1 VTIRIDLERLRH
13 ERDVRRS
20 LSPPRPGPVP
30 ADLLDGV
37 AAAAWSRQDFL
48 AVTGTLAAGLLPHPP
63 RLPFASPDTLT
74 VRRQGDRV
82 AFLLGRREAWSI
94 DAALFAGRPRLAVRG
109 KDVTVLTP
117 VVVELR
123 GARYPGTSLALT
135 LRVTVTRAVGGYRL
149 RLEFLRCGTGRVGW
163 TAEVPF
169 QDWLDGQAEATAH
182 LDAARAR
189 GLLGGHLLQGLA
201 LLAPRGLRIT
211 VDPALGLTFA
221 GPGELS
227 GLLPSPVRSER
238 VTLRALAPAEP
249 SLFAGRPP
257 QRSLLTV
264 ERGAQ
269 HWPAQLAHEHRDGWA
284 LRARGRN
291 LFSTLRVEA
300 TDLASMAQFIPDEQ
314 PEGHVYFHPAAAL
327 AGLRLEQ
334 PSLVLARGHDRRDE
348 EWAVVG
354 DFPAHA
360 GWLFHG
366 GCGLELGTETATAP
380 FILAASRDATRQL
393 ECAPAIRTL
402 FAPLPGTIGRP
413 LDLRGRNAHLTFE
426 NPRVGNPHPHPMTT
440 GPLALAAGQR
450 SSVLSRARERG
461 AGDVVN
467 MAEGS
472 IAATLMR
479 EGGRGVRNTPA
490 ASSPSATSFSLLLR
504 TGEPSSSSFSPL
516 PRTGEGSGVRVA
528 PGSGLSATATVLG
541 RAALHLRVSFEDAS
555 LSVGATRPE
564 DLLLL
569 SFGFVNFTLQ
579 TSGGAMRL
587 ARTDPKAP
595 TYLVV
600 HFPPQHIV
608 EDAFTEGEAADE
620 GPILSIMSGESR
632 LAFVVPDTVT
642 EIPYTLEAL
651 LDWSRYD
658 LSVAPTAVLSVSPV
672 LQPVLP
678 APETTSGRPPV
689 LEGEI
694 LPARASLDPA
704 VSPALPQYTV
714 PDILEPTPTETSL
727 EIPYRLMLSPSEV
740 GAWVHATAPVTR
752 ENPDT
757 HLKRTELWHTRLGVR
772 LDKDS
777 PVDETNDLYRTVRA
791 IYKRRYAHNP
801 YIPQDYFEDHERAL
815 KNRALTEVDLYQLVL
830 LTALR
835 GGRTHSIRGFRGR
848 RRNLYITPDS
858 VPIAVNRLMLSALG
872 GWLHAHGHWDTEA
885 PVYKETPP
893 PRFETN
899 GVGGTVTLDLEDWRH
914 IASMGRDQY
923 VRTVHK
929 GYLYP
934 FGHRAAFITVTERQ
948 FDSSSAGATGYLRQR
963 YYVVVRERTVGFDH
977 LGLHYGSVTITTA
990 TTPSLAPPTTV
1001 PGVGSDSSSGTDEG
1015 GARAFV
1021 PYLGDNPFRF
1031 DMEGVDRAGHTTHW
1045 TQPLVFVRES
1055 IASGERAA
1063 VSTFYNKP
1071 ENAALLRECSMGGQ
1085 KVGFATPPVS
1095 KPDSTTLPTNSM
1107 TFTTNLPAVAALTP
1121 TLAALPP
1128 SPTDATPAFVA
1139 AARDDRRQGRRAG
1152 AALKDLS
1159 PSDLAAF
1166 FAPQLEQA
1174 QVTVQSIA
1182 QLTGKAAA
1190 PLTAHLADH
1199 YLTHGF
1205 DKGANPGQVFM
1216 QFVHND
1222 ANAVQQ
1228 AAATFT
1234 ADQAG
1239 GLATPHLIPVG
1250 LSTTLGPI
1258 GGLGDGAIPTTPDEL
1273 KKKVQDSLLSAA
1285 KAQLNPL
1292 DFLGKESKV
1301 LGNIGLADIIDVP
1314 TIPDPTHFESK
1325 GLKILTQT
1333 FYKGA
1338 DGQETTTM
1346 PQPSPSHPDPAQ
1358 VIPIAIQTSIDWTP
1372 DVKSFPES
1380 GSVFLAYKDGAG
1392 DNPFKDGKATALEIT
1407 GKLRTELGG
1416 DSTGK
1421 TSYTMHGQLANF
1433 SLQLLPGVAEIL
1445 RIDFSAL
1452 TFDAHTG
1459 GKPSVAPKVSD
1470 VTFIGPLSFVNVL
1483 KQFISGGGGGG
1494 AALLGPSLAGA
1505 QPGLLPADS
1514 RQLAP
1519 GNARPALP
1527 PNRHVSRPP
1536 EGGVFGG
1543 GPSLDI
1549 TPAGI
1554 TVGYTLP
1561 IPGIGVGVFS
1571 LENIKLSA
1579 SLGLPFNGDP
1589 VTVRFAFCERQDPF
1603 TLSVYGFAGGG
1614 FLGITLSAKEIV
1626 LFEGA
1631 LEFGGNVSFDL
1642 VVASGGVHIMAG
1654 IYFRDGPNAK
1664 TGKRDFLLEGYL
1676 RAGGSLS
1683 VLGLITISVEF
1694 YLGLSYEAGVVAGTA
1709 SLTVDV
1715 DLTLFHKS
1723 VTLTVHKEFG
1733 GSGSGALQPN
1743 GELAALPR
1751 AGLDD
1756 ALDGVLPALNPDGI
1770 AAGRTATG
1778 RRRGVAAGG
1787 DTSLP
1792 FTAVMSERQWD
1803 DYIAAFD

>member
-1 VTIRIDLERLRH
+1 
-13 ERDVRRS
+13 
-20 LSPPRPGPVP
+20 
-30 ADLLDGV
+30 
-37 AAAAWSRQDFL
+37 
-48 AVTGTLAAGLLPHPP
+48 
-63 RLPFASPDTLT
+63 

-82 AFLLGRREAWSI
+82 AFLLGRREVWSI

-109 KDVTVLTP
+109 RDVTALTP

-123 GARYPGTSLALT
+123 GARYPGTSLALN
-135 LRVTVTRAVGGYRL
+135 LRVTATRAVGGYRL

-169 QDWLDGQAEATAH
+169 QDWLDGRAEATAH
-182 LDAARAR
+182 LDADRAR
-189 GLLGGHLLQGLA
+189 GLLGGHLLQGLS
-201 LLAPRGLRIT
+201 LLAPRGLCVT

-227 GLLPSPVRSER
+227 GLLPAVLRSER
-238 VTLRALAPAEP
+238 VTLRALTPAAP
-249 SLFAGRPP
+249 SLFADRPA

-284 LRARGRN
+284 LRAQGRN
-291 LFSTLRVEA
+291 LFSILRVEA
-300 TDLASMAQFIPDEQ
+300 TDLASMTQFIPDER
-314 PEGHVYFHPAAAL
+314 PEGQLHFHPAAAL
-327 AGLRLEQ
+327 GGLRLEQ
-334 PSLVLARGHDRRDE
+334 PTLVLARGHDRRDE

-366 GCGLELGTETATAP
+366 GCGLELGAETATAP
-380 FILAASRDATRQL
+380 FILAASGAATHQL

-413 LDLRGRNAHLTFE
+413 LDLRGRNAHLTNAHLTFE
-426 NPRVGNPHPHPMTT
+426 NPRVGHPHPR
-440 GPLALAAGQR
+440 P
-450 SSVLSRARERG
+450 LSRARERG
-461 AGDVVN
+461 ADSVVDAHRGN
-467 MAEGS
+467 P
-472 IAATLMR
+472 ATLLAQDA
-479 EGGRGVRNTPA
+479 GTPSA
-490 ASSPSATSFSLLLR
+490 PSSP
-504 TGEPSSSSFSPL
+504 SFSPL

-528 PGSGLSATATVLG
+528 PGSGVRVPGLSATATVRG
-541 RAALHLRVSFEDAS
+541 RAALHLRVSFDDAS

-587 ARTDPKAP
+587 VRTDPKAT

-608 EDAFTEGEAADE
+608 EDAFTEGEAADP

-651 LDWSRYD
+651 LNWSRYD
-658 LSVAPTAVLSVSPV
+658 LSVAPTAVLSVSPA
-672 LQPVLP
+672 LEPVLP
-678 APETTSGRPPV
+678 APETTSGRTPV
-689 LEGEI
+689 LEGEV
-694 LPARASLDPA
+694 LPSGA
-704 VSPALPQYTV
+704 VLGLAGAPALPQYTV

-772 LDKDS
+772 LHKDG
-777 PVDETNDLYRTVRA
+777 PADEANDLYRTVRA

-801 YIPQDYFEDHERAL
+801 YIPQDYFEQYQRTL
-815 KNRALTEVDLYQLVL
+815 KNRALTETDLYQLVL

-885 PVYKETPP
+885 LVYKETPP
-893 PRFETN
+893 PTFETN

-948 FDSSSAGATGYLRQR
+948 FDRSPAGATGYLRQR

-990 TTPSLAPPTTV
+990 TTPSLAPPTAV
-1001 PGVGSDSSSGTDEG
+1001 PGVGSDSSSGTDRG
-1015 GARAFV
+1015 SARAFV
-1021 PYLGDNPFRF
+1021 PYLSDNPYRF
-1031 DMEGVDRAGHTTHW
+1031 DIEGVDRAGHTTHW

-1063 VSTFYNKP
+1063 VSTFYNEP

-1085 KVGFATPPVS
+1085 KVGFATPPAS

-1107 TFTTNLPAVAALTP
+1107 TFTTKPPAVAALTH

-1128 SPTDATPAFVA
+1128 SPTHATPAFVA

-1152 AALKDLS
+1152 AALKNLS
-1159 PSDLAAF
+1159 PEDLAAF

-1190 PLTAHLADH
+1190 PLTAQLADH

-1205 DKGANPGQVFM
+1205 DMGANPGQVFM

-1222 ANAVQQ
+1222 ANDVQR
-1228 AAATFT
+1228 AAATFA

-1258 GGLGDGAIPTTPDEL
+1258 GGLGDGAIPTTPGEL
-1273 KKKVQDSLLSAA
+1273 KNKIQDSLLKAA
-1285 KAQLNPL
+1285 KAQFDPL

-1301 LGNIGLADIIDVP
+1301 LGNIGLTDIIDVP

-1372 DVKSFPES
+1372 DVKSWPDT
-1380 GSVFLAYKDGAG
+1380 GSIFLAYKDGAS

-1433 SLQLLPGVAEIL
+1433 SLLLLPDVAEIL
-1445 RIDFSAL
+1445 RIDFSSL
-1452 TFDAHTG
+1452 TFDAQTG
-1459 GKPSVAPKVSD
+1459 GKPSVDPKVSD
-1470 VTFIGPLSFVNVL
+1470 VTFTGPLSFVNVL
-1483 KQFISGGGGGG
+1483 KQFISGGGGGGG

-1505 QPGLLPADS
+1505 QPGLLPSDNG
-1514 RQLAP
+1514 QLAT

-1536 EGGVFGG
+1536 EDGVFGG

-1626 LFEGA
+1626 LFEGS

-1751 AGLDD
+1751 GGLDD
-1756 ALDGVLPALNPDGI
+1756 AIDGVLPALNPDSI

-1778 RRRGVAAGG
+1778 RRRSLAAGA

>member
-13 ERDVRRS
+13 ERDVRRA
-20 LSPPRPGPVP
+20 LSPPHPRPVP
-30 ADLLDGV
+30 ADLLAGVDG
-37 AAAAWSRQDFL
+37 AAWSRQDFL
-48 AVTGTLAAGLLPHPP
+48 AVTGTLAAGLLPRPP
-63 RLPFASPDTLT
+63 HLPFASPDTLT

-94 DAALFAGRPRLAVRG
+94 DAAIFAGRPRLAVRG
-109 KDVTVLTP
+109 KDVTALTP

-135 LRVTVTRAVGGYRL
+135 LRVTATHAPGGYRL

-169 QDWLDGQAEATAH
+169 QDWLDGHAEATAH

-201 LLAPRGLRIT
+201 LQAPRGLRVT

-238 VTLRALAPAEP
+238 VTLRALALTAP
-249 SLFAGRPP
+249 SLFADRPA

-269 HWPAQLAHEHRDGWA
+269 HWPAQVAHEHRDGWA

-291 LFSTLRVEA
+291 LFSALRVEA
-300 TDLASMAQFIPDEQ
+300 TDLAYVAHLVPDER
-314 PEGHVYFHPAAAL
+314 PEGQLHFHPAATL
-327 AGLRLEQ
+327 DGLRLEQ
-334 PSLVLARGHDRRDE
+334 PALVLARGHDRRDE

-366 GCGLELGTETATAP
+366 GCGLELGAETATAP
-380 FILAASRDATRQL
+380 FILAASGAATRLL

-402 FAPLPGTIGRP
+402 FAPLPGAIGRP
-413 LDLRGRNAHLTFE
+413 LDLRGRNAHLTFY
-426 NPRVGNPHPHPMTT
+426 NPRT
-440 GPLALAAGQR
+440 A
-450 SSVLSRARERG
+450 
-461 AGDVVN
+461 
-467 MAEGS
+467 
-472 IAATLMR
+472 
-479 EGGRGVRNTPA
+479 
-490 ASSPSATSFSLLLR
+490 
-504 TGEPSSSSFSPL
+504 SFSPL
-516 PRTGEGSGVRVA
+516 PRTGEPVGLSAPQSRETNPHGSGVRVA
-528 PGSGLSATATVLG
+528 ARSGVRAPGLRASATVRG
-541 RAALHLRVSFEDAS
+541 RAALHLQVSFDDAS

-579 TSGGAMRL
+579 SSGGAMRL

-632 LAFVVPDTVT
+632 LAFVVPDTVA

-658 LSVAPTAVLSVSPV
+658 LSVAPTAVLSVSPA
-672 LQPVLP
+672 LAPVLP
-678 APETTSGRPPV
+678 APETTSGRTPV
-689 LEGEI
+689 LEGEV
-694 LPARASLDPA
+694 LPSGA
-704 VSPALPQYTV
+704 VLGLAEAPALPQFAV

-752 ENPDT
+752 ENPGT
-757 HLKRTELWHTRLGVR
+757 RLKRTELWHTRLGVR
-772 LDKDS
+772 LDKDG
-777 PVDETNDLYRTVRA
+777 PVDEANDLYRTVRA

-801 YIPQDYFEDHERAL
+801 YIPQNYFEEHEPTL
-815 KNRALTEVDLYQLVL
+815 KNRALTETDLYQLVL

-835 GGRTHSIRGFRGR
+835 GGRTHRFYGGRGSRLR
-848 RRNLYITPDS
+848 LYTTPDS
-858 VPIAVNRLMLSALG
+858 APIAVNRLMLSALG

-948 FDSSSAGATGYLRQR
+948 FDRSSAGATGYLRQR

-977 LGLHYGSVTITTA
+977 LGLHYGSITITTA
-990 TTPSLAPPTTV
+990 TTPSLAPPTLV
-1001 PGVGSDSSSGTDEG
+1001 PGVGSDSSSGTDKG

-1063 VSTFYNKP
+1063 VSTFYNAP
-1071 ENAALLRECSMGGQ
+1071 GNAALLRECSMGGQ
-1085 KVGFATPPVS
+1085 KVGFATPPAS

-1107 TFTTNLPAVAALTP
+1107 TFTTNLPAAVATLTP
-1121 TLAALPP
+1121 ALAALPP
-1128 SPTDATPAFVA
+1128 SPADATPAFVA

-1152 AALKDLS
+1152 AALKDLT
-1159 PSDLAAF
+1159 PGDLAAF

-1205 DKGANPGQVFM
+1205 DMGANPGQVFM
-1216 QFVHND
+1216 QFVHKD
-1222 ANAVQQ
+1222 ANDVQQ
-1228 AAATFT
+1228 AAATFA

-1258 GGLGDGAIPTTPDEL
+1258 GGLGDGAIPTTPGEL
-1273 KKKVQDSLLSAA
+1273 KNKIQDSLLKAA
-1285 KAQLNPL
+1285 KAQFDPL

-1325 GLKILTQT
+1325 SLKILTQT

-1338 DGQETTTM
+1338 DGKETTTM
-1346 PQPSPSHPDPAQ
+1346 PQPSPSNPDPAQ

-1372 DVKSFPES
+1372 DVKSFPET
-1380 GSVFLAYKDGAG
+1380 GSVFLAYKEGAS
-1392 DNPFKDGKATALEIT
+1392 DNPFKDGNATALEIT

-1445 RIDFSAL
+1445 RIDFSSL

-1494 AALLGPSLAGA
+1494 GAALLGPSLAGA
-1505 QPGLLPADS
+1505 QPGLLPADN
-1514 RQLAP
+1514 RRLTLD
-1519 GNARPALP
+1519 NARPALP

-1589 VTVRFAFCERQDPF
+1589 VTVRFAFSERQDPF
-1603 TLSVYGFAGGG
+1603 TLSVYGFAGRG
-1614 FLGITLSAKEIV
+1614 FLGITLSAHEIV
-1626 LFEGA
+1626 LFEGS

-1694 YLGLSYEAGVVAGTA
+1694 YLGLSYEAGVVSGTA

-1751 AGLDD
+1751 VDLD
-1756 ALDGVLPALNPDGI
+1756 AAIDGVLPALNPDGI

-1778 RRRGVAAGG
+1778 RRRGVAASG

-1792 FTAVMSERQWD
+1792 FTSVMSEGPWD

>member
-1 VTIRIDLERLRH
+1 MTTQINLEALRH
-13 ERDVRRS
+13 EHDVRRA
-20 LSPPRPGPVP
+20 LLPPRPRPVP

-37 AAAAWSRQDFL
+37 DGAAWSRQDFL
-48 AVTGTLAAGLLPHPP
+48 AVTGTLAAALLPHPH
-63 RLPFASPDTLT
+63 RLPFAPPDTLT
-74 VRRQGDRV
+74 VRRHGDRV
-82 AFLLGRREAWSI
+82 TFTRGGRDIWSI

-109 KDVTVLTP
+109 RDVTALTP

-135 LRVTVTRAVGGYRL
+135 LRVTATHASGGYRL
-149 RLEFLRCGTGRVGW
+149 RLKFLRCGTGRVGW

-182 LDAARAR
+182 LDAAQAR
-189 GLLGGHLLQGLA
+189 GLLGAHLMQGLA
-201 LLAPRGLRIT
+201 LLAPRGLRVT

-221 GPGELS
+221 GLSELS
-227 GLLPSPVRSER
+227 GLLPTAVRSER
-238 VTLRALAPAEP
+238 VTLRALPPTAP
-249 SLFAGRPP
+249 SLFADLPP
-257 QRSLLTV
+257 RRGLLTV

-284 LRARGRN
+284 LRAQGRD
-291 LFSTLRVEA
+291 LFSALRVEA
-300 TDLASMAQFIPDEQ
+300 ADLNYMAQFIPDER
-314 PEGHVYFHPAAAL
+314 PEGHVHFHPVAAL
-327 AGLRLEQ
+327 DGLRLEQ
-334 PSLVLARGHDRRDE
+334 PSLVLARGRDRRDE
-348 EWAVVG
+348 QWAVVG

-360 GWLFHG
+360 GWLFYG
-366 GCGLELGTETATAP
+366 GCGLELGAEAATAP
-380 FILAASRDATRQL
+380 FILAATRAATRQL

-402 FAPLPGTIGRP
+402 FAPLPGTVGRP
-413 LDLRGRNAHLTFE
+413 LDLRGRNAHLTFH
-426 NPRVGNPHPHPMTT
+426 NPRTQRPSPSPHN
-440 GPLALAAGQR
+440 GPQSASFAMRHMRTSPPDPSRGSAGLAGLAGQ
-450 SSVLSRARERG
+450 SQAP
-461 AGDVVN
+461 
-467 MAEGS
+467 M
-472 IAATLMR
+472 
-479 EGGRGVRNTPA
+479 
-490 ASSPSATSFSLLLR
+490 
-504 TGEPSSSSFSPL
+504 
-516 PRTGEGSGVRVA
+516 SGVRA
-528 PGSGLSATATVLG
+528 PGVRASATVRG
-541 RAALHLRVSFEDAS
+541 RAALHLQVSFEDAS
-555 LSVGATRPE
+555 LGVSAMRPE

-579 TSGGAMRL
+579 TSGGATRL
-587 ARTDPKAP
+587 VHTDPKAAA
-595 TYLVV
+595 YLVI

-608 EDAFTEGEAADE
+608 EDAFTEGQAADE
-620 GPILSIMSGESR
+620 GPILSMMSGESR
-632 LAFVVPDTVT
+632 LAFAVPDTVT

-658 LSVAPTAVLSVSPV
+658 LSVAPTAVLSVSPA
-672 LQPVLP
+672 LAPVLP
-678 APETTSGRPPV
+678 APETTSGQPPV
-689 LEGEI
+689 LEGGM
-694 LPARASLDPA
+694 LPAGMGSDLA

-757 HLKRTELWHTRLGVR
+757 HRARTELWHTRLGVR
-772 LDKDS
+772 LDKDK
-777 PVDETNDLYRTVRA
+777 PVDEDNDRYRTVRA
-791 IYKRRYAHNP
+791 VFKRRYAHNP
-801 YIPQDYFEDHERAL
+801 YIPQDYFEEHERTL

-835 GGRTHSIRGFRGR
+835 GGRTHRFHGFRGR
-848 RRNLYITPDS
+848 RVSLYITPDS

-893 PRFETN
+893 PMFETN
-899 GVGGTVTLDLEDWRH
+899 GVGGTVTLDLGDWRH

-948 FDSSSAGATGYLRQR
+948 FDSSSDGATGYLRQR
-963 YYVVVRERTVGFDH
+963 YYIVVRERTVTFDH
-977 LGLHYGSVTITTA
+977 RGLHYSSVTITTT
-990 TTPSLAPPTTV
+990 TTPSIVPTPV
-1001 PGVGSDSSSGTDEG
+1001 PGVGMDGSDAKDG
-1015 GARAFV
+1015 RAMV

-1031 DMEGVDRAGHTTHW
+1031 DLEGVDRAGHTTHW

-1055 IASGERAA
+1055 ILPNERKTVAA
-1063 VSTFYNKP
+1063 YYNAP
-1071 ENAALLRECSMGGQ
+1071 ANAELLRQCGMSGQ
-1085 KVGFATPPVS
+1085 KVGFATPPAG
-1095 KPDSTTLPTNSM
+1095 KPDSTTLPTTSM
-1107 TFTTNLPAVAALTP
+1107 TFTTNPPAVAALTP
-1121 TLAALPP
+1121 TLATLPS
-1128 SPTDATPAFVA
+1128 SPTVATPEDAGA
-1139 AARDDRRQGRRAG
+1139 TGGRSWQRRRAG
-1152 AALKDLS
+1152 ATLKDLS
-1159 PSDLAAF
+1159 PADLAAF

-1182 QLTGKAAA
+1182 QLTGKAPA

-1199 YLTHGF
+1199 YLVNGI
-1205 DKGANPGQVFM
+1205 DGAANPGQVFM

-1222 ANAVQQ
+1222 ANDVQQ
-1228 AAATFT
+1228 AAAKFA

-1250 LSTTLGPI
+1250 LSAALGPI
-1258 GGLGDGAIPTTPDEL
+1258 GGLGDGAIPTTPGAL
-1273 KKKVQDSLLSAA
+1273 KSRIQDSLTKAA

-1292 DFLGKESKV
+1292 DFLGKDAKL

-1314 TIPDPTHFESK
+1314 SIPDPTHFESK
-1325 GLKILTQT
+1325 SLKILTQT

-1338 DGQETTTM
+1338 DGKETTTL
-1346 PQPSPSHPDPAQ
+1346 PQPSPSNPDPAQ

-1372 DVKSFPES
+1372 DVKSWPGS
-1380 GSVFLAYKDGAG
+1380 GPVFVAYKDGAS

-1421 TSYTMHGQLANF
+1421 TAYTMHGQLANF
-1433 SLQLLPGVAEIL
+1433 SLLLLPEVAEIL
-1445 RIDFSAL
+1445 QIDFSSL

-1459 GKPSVAPKVSD
+1459 GKPSVDPKVSD
-1470 VTFIGPLSFVNVL
+1470 VSFKGPLSFVNVL

-1494 AALLGPSLAGA
+1494 ATLLGPSLAGA
-1505 QPGLLPADS
+1505 QPNLLPADN
-1514 RQLAP
+1514 RRLTLD
-1519 GNARPALP
+1519 NARPALP

-1614 FLGITLSAKEIV
+1614 FLGITLSAHEIV

-1642 VVASGGVHIMAG
+1642 VVASGGVHVMAG

-1683 VLGLITISVEF
+1683 VLGLITVSVEF

-1733 GSGSGALQPN
+1733 GSGSAALLPD

-1751 AGLDD
+1751 AGLD
-1756 ALDGVLPALNPDGI
+1756 AAVDGVLPALNPDGI
-1770 AAGRTATG
+1770 AAGYTATG
-1778 RRRGVAAGG
+1778 RRHGLAAGG

-1803 DYIAAFD
+1803 EYIAAFD

>member
-13 ERDVRRS
+13 ERDVRRT
-20 LSPPRPGPVP
+20 LSPPRPRPVP

-37 AAAAWSRQDFL
+37 DGGAWSRQDFL
-48 AVTGTLAAGLLPHPP
+48 AVTGTLAAGLLPHPH
-63 RLPFASPDTLT
+63 RLPFAPPDTLT

-94 DAALFAGRPRLAVRG
+94 DAALFAGRPRLAVKG
-109 KDVTVLTP
+109 KDVTALSP

-135 LRVTVTRAVGGYRL
+135 LRVTATHAPGGYRL

-163 TAEVPF
+163 TTEVPF
-169 QDWLDGQAEATAH
+169 QDWLDGRAEAAAH

-201 LLAPRGLRIT
+201 LVAPRGLRVT

-221 GPGELS
+221 GPSELS
-227 GLLPSPVRSER
+227 GLLPAALRSER
-238 VTLRALAPAEP
+238 VTLRALAPEDP
-249 SLFAGRPP
+249 SLFADRPA

-269 HWPAQLAHEHRDGWA
+269 HWPAQVAHEHRDGWA
-284 LRARGRN
+284 LRTQGRN

-300 TDLASMAQFIPDEQ
+300 TDLDRMAHFVPDER
-314 PEGHVYFHPAAAL
+314 PEGHLHFHPAAAL
-327 AGLRLEQ
+327 DGLRLEQ

-366 GCGLELGTETATAP
+366 GCGLELGVETATAP
-380 FILAASRDATRQL
+380 FILAASGAATHLL

-402 FAPLPGTIGRP
+402 FAPLPGAIGRP

-426 NPRVGNPHPHPMTT
+426 NPR
-440 GPLALAAGQR
+440 
-450 SSVLSRARERG
+450 
-461 AGDVVN
+461 
-467 MAEGS
+467 
-472 IAATLMR
+472 TLQ
-479 EGGRGVRNTPA
+479 P
-490 ASSPSATSFSLLLR
+490 SPPT
-504 TGEPSSSSFSPL
+504 PL
-516 PRTGEGSGVRVA
+516 PRPGEGSGGRVA
-528 PGSGLSATATVLG
+528 PGSGVRAPGLSASAIVRG

-587 ARTDPKAP
+587 VRTDPKAP

-632 LAFVVPDTVT
+632 LAFAVPDKVT

-658 LSVAPTAVLSVSPV
+658 LSVAPTAVLSVSPA
-672 LQPVLP
+672 LAPVLP

-689 LEGEI
+689 LEGEL
-694 LPARASLDPA
+694 LPAGTSLDPA

-772 LDKDS
+772 LDKDG
-777 PVDETNDLYRTVRA
+777 PVDEANDRYRTVRA

-801 YIPQDYFEDHERAL
+801 YIPQDYFEEYQRTL
-815 KNRALTEVDLYQLVL
+815 KNRALTEPDLYQLVL

-835 GGRTHSIRGFRGR
+835 GGRTHRFYGGRGSRLR
-848 RRNLYITPDS
+848 RYITPDS

-923 VRTVHK
+923 VRTVHR

-948 FDSSSAGATGYLRQR
+948 FDSSPAGATGYLRQR

-990 TTPSLAPPTTV
+990 TTPSLAPPTVV
-1001 PGVGSDSSSGTDEG
+1001 PGVGSDSSSGTDKG

-1071 ENAALLRECSMGGQ
+1071 ENAAVLRQCSMGGQ
-1085 KVGFATPPVS
+1085 KVGFATPPAS

-1107 TFTTNLPAVAALTP
+1107 TFTTNPTAVAALTP

-1128 SPTDATPAFVA
+1128 SPAIATPAFVA
-1139 AARDDRRQGRRAG
+1139 AAHDDRRQGRRA
-1152 AALKDLS
+1152 ANALKDLT
-1159 PSDLAAF
+1159 PGDLAAF

-1205 DKGANPGQVFM
+1205 DMGANPGQVFM
-1216 QFVHND
+1216 QFVHKD
-1222 ANAVQQ
+1222 ANDVQQ
-1228 AAATFT
+1228 AAATFA

-1338 DGQETTTM
+1338 DGKETTTM

-1380 GSVFLAYKDGAG
+1380 GSVFLAYKAGLG
-1392 DNPFKDGKATALEIT
+1392 DNPFKDGNATAMEIT

-1445 RIDFSAL
+1445 RIDFSSL

-1514 RQLAP
+1514 RQLAT

-1642 VVASGGVHIMAG
+1642 VVVSGGVHIMAG

-1751 AGLDD
+1751 GGLDD
-1756 ALDGVLPALNPDGI
+1756 AIDGVLPALNPDGI
-1770 AAGRTATG
+1770 AAGRTASG
-1778 RRRGVAAGG
+1778 RRRGAAAGG